1 MIGEKKFKLE
11 MEKRDNIIKQLR
23 VDRNKMIISYQK
35 INADLIK
42 IFDQIQSYLNENSD
56 EKLKSLILN
65 LKEENKKY
73 FEN

>member
-65 LKEENKKY
+65 LKEDNKKY